1 MEAWMLFALL
11 SAACAALVAVF
22 GKIGIQ
28 NIDATLATTVRS
40 IIMAAFLVV
49 TAFSLGKMKL
59 LAALDGKTFTFIVL
73 SGIAGALS
81 WLFYFVALKTGPV
94 TAVAALDRLSVVFV
108 VIFAMLFLGES
119 LTWKTGAG
127 ALLIAMGAILMTL
140 K

>member
-1 MEAWMLFALL
+1 MELWVVFALL
-11 SAACAALVAVF
+11 SAVCAALVAIF

-40 IIMAAFLVV
+40 IIMASFLIV
-49 TAFSLGKMKL
+49 TAFSLGKLKL
-59 LAALDGKTFTFIVL
+59 LSTLDGKTFTFIVL
-73 SGIAGALS
+73 SGVAGALS
-81 WLFYFVALKTGPV
+81 WLFYFVALKTGTV

-108 VIFAMLFLGES
+108 VVFAVLFLGEA

-127 ALLIAMGAILMTL
+127 ALLIAIGAILMTL